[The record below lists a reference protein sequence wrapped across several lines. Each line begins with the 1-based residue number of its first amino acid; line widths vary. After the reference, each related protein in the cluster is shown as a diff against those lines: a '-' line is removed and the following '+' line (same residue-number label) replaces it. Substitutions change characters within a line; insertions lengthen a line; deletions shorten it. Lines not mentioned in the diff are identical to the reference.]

1 MFGGGD
7 SLAIFFARLARVA
20 LRFCYHAPYGEP
32 TSTRRAKVSSQEAAV
47 IQRLR
52 EYNEVADAWFEW
64 EIEHDKEAAVLVVF
78 VHFDTDPNAHPQKGI
93 ARVRE
98 KVEDALTNQATA
110 QLSRVRIVPKRA
122 L

>member
-1 MFGGGD
+1 M
-7 SLAIFFARLARVA
+7 
-20 LRFCYHAPYGEP
+20 
-32 TSTRRAKVSSQEAAV
+32 SSQEAAV

-52 EYNEVADAWFEW
+52 EYDEVADAWFEW
-64 EIEHDKEAAVLVVF
+64 ELEQDKEIAILVVF
-78 VHFDTDPNAHPQKGI
+78 VHFDTDPNANPQKGI

-98 KVEDALTNQATA
+98 RVEDALTNQTSV